1 MPLLPPAV
9 ITPDSSANHQFYTHT
24 NPLPPSL
31 LSTGGPTVLLNTQGR
46 DCTALFEAFHPFTDR
61 PATILSKMK
70 EVRAVDLSGERRGGR
85 GGREG
90 REGGR
95 EGSLDRV
102 CRSSSRLGAPHF
114 L

>member
-24 NPLPPSL
+24 NPLPPSLPSSLPPSL

-70 EVRAVDLSGERRGGR
+70 EVRALDLSVWEG
-85 GGREG
+85 G

-95 EGSLDRV
+95 GGLS
-102 CRSSSRLGAPHF
+102 
-114 L
+114 